1 MQKEP
6 MLIKSEAPYSLCS
19 RDVCNKAYKVC
30 LRLEFERNEM
40 NINTLFWHIT
50 Y

>member
-1 MQKEP
+1 MQIDP

-19 RDVCNKAYKVC
+19 GDICNKTYKVR

-40 NINTLFWHIT
+40 NINT
-50 Y
+50 